1 MGLFGK
7 KRAAGSDVAVGEG
20 AFAGAA
26 LFGAADS
33 LASGGAL
40 SDVEFRHVCKAYGAN
55 EVLRRATFML
65 PGGGVRCLMAPS
77 GSGKTTLFRVLLGLE
92 HADSGEI
99 RGISPGRIS
108 MMFQEDR
115 LCETLTP
122 VENVALVLPAET
134 RRADVAALLAGIL
147 PTDCLGQPAME
158 LSGGMRRRVSLAR
171 AVASPSDLIVLDEP
185 FAGLD
190 QATKEKVIAF
200 VLRHRA
206 GRTLLVA
213 THGEDDARLLGAERV
228 NLADVQDGGVSVTG
242 ATGIG

>member
-7 KRAAGSDVAVGEG
+7 KRAAGSGVAVGEG

-55 EVLRRATFML
+55 EVLRRATFTL

-99 RGISPGRIS
+99 RGISP
-108 MMFQEDR
+108 
-115 LCETLTP
+115 
-122 VENVALVLPAET
+122 AET
-134 RRADVAALLAGIL
+134 RRADVAALLAEIL

-171 AVASPSDLIVLDEP
+171 AVAFPSDLIVLDEP
-185 FAGLD
+185 FTGLD

-242 ATGIG
+242 ATRIG

>member
-55 EVLRRATFML
+55 EVLRRATFTL

-122 VENVALVLPAET
+122 VENVALVLQAET
-134 RRADVAALLAGIL
+134 RRADVAALLAEIL

-171 AVASPSDLIVLDEP
+171 AVAFPSDLIVLDEP
-185 FAGLD
+185 FTGLD

-206 GRTLLVA
+206 GRTLLVS
-213 THGEDDARLLGAERV
+213 THGKDDARLLGADRI

-242 ATGIG
+242 AMGIG

>member
-1 MGLFGK
+1 
-7 KRAAGSDVAVGEG
+7 
-20 AFAGAA
+20 
-26 LFGAADS
+26 
-33 LASGGAL
+33 
-40 SDVEFRHVCKAYGAN
+40 
-55 EVLRRATFML
+55 
-65 PGGGVRCLMAPS
+65 MAPS

-115 LCETLTP
+115 LCDTLTP
-122 VENVALVLPAET
+122 VENVALVLPPDT
-134 RRADVAALLAGIL
+134 RRADVAALLAEIL

-171 AVASPSDLIVLDEP
+171 AVAFPSDLIVLDEP
-185 FAGLD
+185 FTGLD

>member
-1 MGLFGK
+1 
-7 KRAAGSDVAVGEG
+7 
-20 AFAGAA
+20 
-26 LFGAADS
+26 
-33 LASGGAL
+33 
-40 SDVEFRHVCKAYGAN
+40 
-55 EVLRRATFML
+55 
-65 PGGGVRCLMAPS
+65 MAPS

-134 RRADVAALLAGIL
+134 RRADVAALLAEIL
-147 PTDCLGQPAME
+147 PTDCLWQPAME

-171 AVASPSDLIVLDEP
+171 AVAFSSDLIVLDEP
-185 FAGLD
+185 FTGLD